1 MYLFFVFFFL
11 FQRANGAAGHR
22 GLTARARVAKVNREE
37 IASAEIKS
45 QEKLLRMAGVLE
57 NRYRKNLVLTGNAQ
71 VRIHFL
77 SFVA

>member
-1 MYLFFVFFFL
+1 MFFL
-11 FQRANGAAGHR
+11 FQRANGAAGHH

-57 NRYRKNLVLTGNAQ
+57 NRYRRKLVLTGNAQ